1 MDLGIKNKRALV
13 TAASRGIGESIA
25 VNLAKEGARVAIV
38 ARTKEDLE
46 NVMKRMGGEAEGHCM
61 LLEDLT
67 EEGIP
72 EKVINELQKKY
83 GMPDILVNNLG
94 DTLGITDPFCSLLDW
109 RKVYRM
115 NFEVTVEL
123 SNLVI
128 PYMKNNGWGRIVNIS
143 STASME
149 NNGPVTFC
157 SMKSAL
163 TAYSRSMGRVLA
175 KDGVVMSAV
184 LPGAVATKGG
194 FWDKAIKERPE
205 HAAKYLAE
213 RCPLGKFGESD
224 DIGTIAIILCS
235 EQAKFCQGSIFPVD
249 GGQSRHYF
257 NVQGY

>member
-25 VNLAKEGARVAIV
+25 VNLAKEGAKVAIV
-38 ARTKEDLE
+38 ARSKGDLE
-46 NVMKRMGGEAEGHCM
+46 NVMARMGGVAEGHYM
-61 LLEDLT
+61 IVSDLT
-67 EEGIP
+67 VEGVP
-72 EKVINELQKKY
+72 EKIINELSSNF
-83 GMPDILVNNLG
+83 GMPDILINNLG
-94 DTLGITDPFCSLLDW
+94 DTLDITDPLCPLSDW
-109 RKVYRM
+109 QKVYRM
-115 NFEVTVEL
+115 NLEVTVEL

-175 KDGVVMSAV
+175 KEGIVMSAV

-194 FWDKAIKERPE
+194 FWDKALQERPE

-224 DIGTIAIILCS
+224 DIGSVAIILCS
-235 EQAKFCQGSIFPVD
+235 EQAKFCQGSIFPID

-257 NVQGY
+257 NTNGF